1 MAPPVIPGR
10 KVLFCGPGKPRT
22 SIGRSWLPLRFMRVG
37 VYIDGYNLYSGGR
50 GTGGW
55 RWLDLRTPA
64 AARTVIYVISRNGHE
79 LATAGLRTVCT
90 CENAWI
96 SCAFRTPLGFAAAKS
111 ANVGKG

>member
-1 MAPPVIPGR
+1 MAPAVIPGR

-37 VYIDGYNLYSGGR
+37 VYIDGYNLYYGGR

-55 RWLDLRTPA
+55 
-64 AARTVIYVISRNGHE
+64 ARTVIYVISRNGHE